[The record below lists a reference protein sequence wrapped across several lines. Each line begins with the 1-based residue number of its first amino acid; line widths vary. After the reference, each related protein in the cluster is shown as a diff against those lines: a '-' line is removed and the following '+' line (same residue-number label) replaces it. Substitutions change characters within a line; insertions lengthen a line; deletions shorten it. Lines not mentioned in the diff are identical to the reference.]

1 MCYLDQVVLVSSAF
15 NEKFGYVSG
24 DEIVL
29 KDKYE
34 NEKYTFKVK
43 GIYNYPPTLAI
54 FMPNKEFNVLFEK
67 DIDSFS
73 GYMSNSEIKDIDKDN
88 IYTTITVNDVNSL
101 ADQLDHSM
109 GSFGDYIAGACL
121 IIGILVMYLL
131 TKQIVEKNAT
141 SISMVKVLGYEDKEI
156 NSLYIL
162 LTNIVVVIFA
172 IITSLLAIYILN
184 HLFRL
189 IMYSMSGWFSLF
201 ITPLGV
207 LKMIIIILVAY
218 IVVAYLDMRQI
229 KKVPL
234 NEALKNV
241 E

>member
-1 MCYLDQVVLVSSAF
+1 MGKEEFLKVEKLCKSYGEGENKQEVLKDLSFTVSKGEFCVLLGPSGSGKTTLLNILGGIDSADS
-15 NEKFGYVSG
+15 GYVSIDG
-24 DEIVL
+24 DKLE
-29 KDKYE
+29 DMD
-34 NEKYTFKVK
+34 EK
-43 GIYNYPPTLAI
+43 G
-54 FMPNKEFNVLFEK
+54 
-67 DIDSFS
+67 
-73 GYMSNSEIKDIDKDN
+73 
-88 IYTTITVNDVNSL
+88 
-101 ADQLDHSM
+101 
-109 GSFGDYIAGACL
+109 
-121 IIGILVMYLL
+121 L
-131 TKQIVEKNAT
+131 TRYRRKHF
-141 SISMVKVLGYEDKEI
+141 GYEDKGI

-184 HLFRL
+184 YLFRL

>member
-1 MCYLDQVVLVSSAF
+1 
-15 NEKFGYVSG
+15 
-24 DEIVL
+24 
-29 KDKYE
+29 
-34 NEKYTFKVK
+34 
-43 GIYNYPPTLAI
+43 
-54 FMPNKEFNVLFEK
+54 
-67 DIDSFS
+67 
-73 GYMSNSEIKDIDKDN
+73 
-88 IYTTITVNDVNSL
+88 
-101 ADQLDHSM
+101 M
-109 GSFGDYIAGACL
+109 GSFGDYIASACL

-131 TKQIVEKNAT
+131 TKQIVEKNAI
-141 SISMVKVLGYEDKEI
+141 SISVVKVLGYEDKEI

-184 HLFRL
+184 YLFRL